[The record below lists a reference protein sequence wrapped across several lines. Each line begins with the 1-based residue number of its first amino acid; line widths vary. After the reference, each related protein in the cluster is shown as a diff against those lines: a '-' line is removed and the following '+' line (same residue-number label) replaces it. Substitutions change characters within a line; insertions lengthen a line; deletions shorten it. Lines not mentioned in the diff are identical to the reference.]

1 MVEREIVLA
10 RRNDCSDVWEWRID
24 LISDIK
30 KSIEGCFSE
39 YKIIKSDGD
48 INNISTSN
56 NLKFNSEFNT
66 LIINNHDVINLS
78 GYEKC
83 KKK

>member
-10 RRNDCSDVWEWRID
+10 RRNSYNDAWEWSID
-24 LISDIK
+24 LSSDIK
-30 KSIEGCFSE
+30 TSVENCFSG

-48 INNISTSN
+48 IHRISTSN
-56 NLKFNSEFNT
+56 NLKFNSEFKT
-66 LIINNHDVINLS
+66 LIIPNRVINLL